1 MRPRALLKGRE
12 GAGPYSDSVRSPR
25 FLGGV
30 YEESIPGSFL
40 PVLPYR
46 LPGMF
51 FIPPDLVELLRH
63 RATYQPD
70 EIAFTFLVDGEDQQ
84 VHITN
89 QELDRQARAIGG
101 WLQSLGLEGE
111 RALLLYPPGLEF
123 IAAFFGCLYAG
134 VVAVPVYPPRKNR
147 SLQRIQAIAED
158 AQAKVALTTDAV
170 IRRVE
175 PLIDETPHLKEL
187 RWLATCHVPRHME
200 DRWQKPP
207 ITRETLA
214 FLQYTSG
221 STGAPKGVML
231 NHGNLLHNSALIAYV
246 FEHTRSGL
254 GVFWLPSYHD
264 MGLIGGILQ
273 PLFVGRPNILMSPM
287 AFLQKPL
294 RWLWAIS
301 RFRATTSGG
310 PNFAY
315 ELCVD
320 KIPPAQRAQLDL
332 SSWQVAFNGA
342 EPVRAETIERFTEA
356 FEPYGFRREAFFPCY
371 GLAEAT
377 LIVTGGYAKEPPVI
391 RWFEA
396 EALEHGRVIPAAPH
410 SPGARPLVGCGQ
422 SLPDQRVLIVD
433 PHTCRR
439 LPEGFVGE
447 IWVQGPS
454 VAMGYW
460 NRPEA
465 SAATFGGYL
474 EGTGEGPFLR
484 TGDLGFLWGGE
495 LFVTGRIKDVIILRG
510 RNIYPQDI
518 ELTVQHAHP
527 WLRPDAG
534 AAFTVEQNGRER
546 LVVVHEVER
555 RVRGHLEPVVQ
566 AIRRAVAEE
575 HDLAVDAIV
584 LIKAGTIPKTSSN
597 KIQRHA
603 CRQGYLEKT
612 LAALAWWERSDVEL
626 PVLGDEVREPELA
639 EVAAGAVAASSI
651 GPSTPGG
658 PWHGFSDEASA
669 LEPTGTKE
677 VFRTREST
685 ERSDGDLRGPSSRGG
700 DGSTSSKGLAE
711 GLSTRKQGS
720 RAEGAQA
727 GGHTPEERSDGQART
742 GMGSPELKTN
752 WTGNGRPLEDLV
764 LEYARRVVRHR
775 ADEITLETSISEL
788 GLDSLQRMELIS
800 ALEGELGGKLA
811 PERLAEL
818 ETFGDVVQALREQVG
833 DRWRV
838 AKSPLPPATVQM
850 SAELVPEYDRLRDRL
865 KVIRSAGLEHW
876 QMPVVD
882 GGVGRVT
889 WQGKP
894 ATSFLSADYLGLSQ
908 HPLVQEAIAQAANR
922 WGSSAGAGLR
932 SGGRRPIHSE
942 LESALVRFLG
952 AEAALCTASEVV
964 VHQAIFSEILSRQ
977 DWVLHE
983 ASYPRSF
990 LIPALAAGATLEEFS
1005 AADLQ
1010 ELERRLA
1017 LERGKYR
1024 RAFLCVQAVSPIEG
1038 TVAPLREL
1046 VELRNRFGLILV
1058 VEETHSLGVLGPK
1071 GAGIVDQFEVDRQSV
1086 DISIGGLGAAL
1097 GAAGG
1102 FVAGRQALVDLA
1114 RYSAAVI
1121 AQEFA
1126 LSPVNAA
1133 AARAA
1138 LGVLESEPQRVA
1150 ALANRSRVFRQAL
1163 AERGCQVLGDSGVPI
1178 VPLAVGSSVRAIQ
1191 LVQKLADRQVLAL
1204 AIGAPMVK
1212 EGHARIR
1219 FLCTLAHEEADLL
1232 RIAEVVEEVM
1242 NAAPAPFARG
1252 KSGD

>member
-1 MRPRALLKGRE
+1 M
-12 GAGPYSDSVRSPR
+12 
-25 FLGGV
+25 
-30 YEESIPGSFL
+30 
-40 PVLPYR
+40 LPYR

-84 VHITN
+84 VHVTN

-175 PLIDETPHLKEL
+175 PLIDETPHLKQL

-221 STGAPKGVML
+221 STGTPKGVML

-287 AFLQKPL
+287 AFLQKPF

-396 EALEHGRVIPAAPH
+396 DALEHGRVVPTAPH
-410 SPGARPLVGCGQ
+410 APGSRPLVGCGQ

-439 LPEGFVGE
+439 LPEGYVGE

-474 EGTGEGPFLR
+474 DGSGEGPFLR
-484 TGDLGFLWGGE
+484 TGDLGFLLGGE

-546 LVVVHEVER
+546 LVVVQEVER
-555 RVRGHLEPVVQ
+555 RVRGHLEPVIH

-612 LAALAWWERSDVEL
+612 LAALAWWERSEAEVPLAVEEM
-626 PVLGDEVREPELA
+626 PEPELA
-639 EVAAGAVAASSI
+639 EVGAGIVAASSASSQTSP
-651 GPSTPGG
+651 GWRSGMDGDSERHLAPAGELSTTYEG
-658 PWHGFSDEASA
+658 SDDSDGEARLQPAS
-669 LEPTGTKE
+669 
-677 VFRTREST
+677 
-685 ERSDGDLRGPSSRGG
+685 RSDGSSPKGLG
-700 DGSTSSKGLAE
+700 DGPAAKK
-711 GLSTRKQGS
+711 LSTRDEAIAS
-720 RAEGAQA
+720 AA
-727 GGHTPEERSDGQART
+727 GLSPERSDGQGKSGA
-742 GMGSPELKTN
+742 GIPESKEN
-752 WTGNGRPLEDLV
+752 WPGNGQTLEELV
-764 LEYARRVVRHR
+764 LQYARRIVRHR
-775 ADEITLETSISEL
+775 ADEITLESSISQL

-800 ALEGELGGKLA
+800 ALEGQLGSKLP
-811 PERLAEL
+811 PEVLAEL
-818 ETFGDVVQALREQVG
+818 DTFADVVQALREHGVG
-833 DRWRV
+833 KARL
-838 AKSPLPPATVQM
+838 AKPSCPAPGGQA
-850 SAELVPEYDRLRDRL
+850 SADMLPEYDRLRDRL
-865 KVIRSAGLEHW
+865 KLLRAAGLEHW
-876 QMPVVD
+876 QTPTVD
-882 GGVGRVT
+882 GGTGQVL
-889 WQGKP
+889 WQGRP
-894 ATSFLSADYLGLSQ
+894 VTSFLSADYLALSQ
-908 HPLVQEAIAQAANR
+908 HPRLREAAAKALER
-922 WGSSAGAGLR
+922 WGSSAAGGLR
-932 SGGRRPIHSE
+932 SGGRRSIHAE
-942 LESALVRFLG
+942 LEAALARFLG
-952 AEAALCTASEVV
+952 TESCLCLASELAA
-964 VHQAIFSEILSRQ
+964 HQAVFSEVLSPQ
-977 DWVLHE
+977 DWVLYE
-983 ASYPRSF
+983 AGYPRSF
-990 LIPALAAGATLEEFS
+990 LSAAVAAGATVEEFPQG
-1005 AADLQ
+1005 DLR
-1010 ELERRLA
+1010 ELEKRLTA
-1017 LERGKYR
+1017 DRSRYR
-1024 RAFLCVQAVSPIEG
+1024 RAVVCVQAVSPFEA
-1038 TVAPLREL
+1038 TLVPLPEL
-1046 VELRNRFGLILV
+1046 SELRRRFGLILL
-1058 VEETHSLGVLGPK
+1058 VEETHSIGVLGRR
-1071 GAGIVDQFEVDRQSV
+1071 GAGLTEYFDLDPRCV
-1086 DISIGGLGAAL
+1086 DIIVGELGAAL
-1097 GAAGG
+1097 GAGG
-1102 FVAGRQALVDLA
+1102 AFVAGRQAFVDLA
-1114 RYSAAVI
+1114 RYAAPVTG
-1121 AQEFA
+1121 QEFA
-1126 LSPVNAA
+1126 LSPVCAA
-1133 AARAA
+1133 AAKEA
-1138 LGVLESEPQRVA
+1138 LSLVEDGEDQIAE
-1150 ALANRSRVFRQAL
+1150 LARRSQLFRQAL
-1163 AERGCQVLGDSGVPI
+1163 VDKGLQVLGEPTLPI
-1178 VPLAVGSSVRAIQ
+1178 VPVLVGNSVRA
-1191 LVQKLADRQVLAL
+1191 VQIVQRLADRGILAL
-1204 AIGAPMVK
+1204 AIGAPTVR
-1212 EGHARIR
+1212 EGFARIR
-1219 FLCTLAHEEADLL
+1219 FLCTLAHEEGELL
-1232 RIAEVVEEVM
+1232 R
-1242 NAAPAPFARG
+1242 AADTLAVLLRVGPAGLPHPRTP
-1252 KSGD
+1252 